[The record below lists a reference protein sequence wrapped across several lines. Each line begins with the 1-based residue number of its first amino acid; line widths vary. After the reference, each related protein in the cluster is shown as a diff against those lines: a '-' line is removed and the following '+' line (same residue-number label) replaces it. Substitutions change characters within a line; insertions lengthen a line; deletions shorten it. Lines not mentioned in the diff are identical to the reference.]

1 MDSRG
6 EFMKKPDGRPT
17 GSIFRRVSQP
27 KIGRIGSL
35 RVFWQLSVIA
45 VFPLKTGDSMF
56 VGFDSQNTSCSVVF
70 CQELFEFRRIE
81 RARDSKHASRA
92 IGVADVDK
100 DMLHAAFLINDGTR
114 GVETVGD

>member
-1 MDSRG
+1 MIWP
-6 EFMKKPDGRPT
+6 EMN
-17 GSIFRRVSQP
+17 
-27 KIGRIGSL
+27 
-35 RVFWQLSVIA
+35 VIS

-56 VGFDSQNTSCSVVF
+56 VGFDFQNTSCSVVF
-70 CQELFEFRRIE
+70 CQELFEFRCVE

>member
-1 MDSRG
+1 M
-6 EFMKKPDGRPT
+6 
-17 GSIFRRVSQP
+17 
-27 KIGRIGSL
+27 
-35 RVFWQLSVIA
+35 SVIA

>member
-1 MDSRG
+1 MAS
-6 EFMKKPDGRPT
+6 
-17 GSIFRRVSQP
+17 P
-27 KIGRIGSL
+27 KIALIHPCAQSEKFQEPTDSNWDSIG
-35 RVFWQLSVIA
+35 
-45 VFPLKTGDSMF
+45 
-56 VGFDSQNTSCSVVF
+56 CVF